1 MQLFNTATDNKLK
14 FLMCLG
20 IIVALILVF
29 YLGYVYGNRESR
41 ESKLIPK
48 ITTILSNGNRE
59 NSLSQ
64 IRIRDIYASNN
75 SKDKQVVGRFYYIVK
90 DDGGDAV
97 YTDIL
102 FKLDNSPLKV
112 SNPDNKSETDIPLDL
127 NVDLAYRSLD
137 GQGFD
142 YTNIGQTKLSN
153 DNKSLKLDISAV
165 LDFAIDQKQSKSLER
180 IVFRP
185 LNPDQKNIYVDK
197 NNNLPL
203 KVRGDT
209 GLGISGEP
217 APYFWVEI

>member
-137 GQGFD
+137 GQGD
-142 YTNIGQTKLSN
+142 R
-153 DNKSLKLDISAV
+153 KSV
-165 LDFAIDQKQSKSLER
+165 
-180 IVFRP
+180 V
-185 LNPDQKNIYVDK
+185 
-197 NNNLPL
+197 
-203 KVRGDT
+203 
-209 GLGISGEP
+209 
-217 APYFWVEI
+217 